1 MKRTYIGGK
10 YVLAV
15 VKHPRSGYPVNM
27 ELVKA
32 IPIDEQEE
40 ALERY
45 NEWVDQYQDEIHSVM
60 LMQRYRQLYRSG
72 GKVQIEYSVALKPAG
87 DAYSKYWT
95 FFNIGWERRG
105 GKDFLMGAERNKLE
119 ARDWND

>member
-10 YVLAV
+10 YVLAI
-15 VKHPRSGYPVNM
+15 VKHPRSGYPVDM
-27 ELVKA
+27 ELVNA
-32 IPIDEQEE
+32 IPINEQEE

-45 NEWVDQYQDEIHSVM
+45 NEWVAQYQDEIHSVM

-72 GKVQIEYSVALKPAG
+72 NKVQIEYSVALKPVG

-95 FFNIGWERRG
+95 FFNIGWERKD
-105 GKDFLMGAERNKLE
+105 GKDFLTGGERVKLE
-119 ARDWND
+119 VRDWN

>member
-15 VKHPRSGYPVNM
+15 VKHPRSGYPVDM
-27 ELVKA
+27 ELIKA
-32 IPIDEQEE
+32 IPINEQEE

-45 NEWVDQYQDEIHSVM
+45 NEWVAQYQDATNSVM

-72 GKVQIEYSVALKPAG
+72 NKVQIEYSVALKPVG

-95 FFNIGWERRG
+95 FFIIGWERRG
-105 GKDFLMGAERNKLE
+105 GKDYMMGAERNKLE
-119 ARDWND
+119 VRDWD